1 MSQNHVN
8 MLKDLESYEYVKIML
23 TSLMGYNRI
32 NKLFVSIY
40 IQVNLIHLFNRLNE
54 SCVVTM

>member
-8 MLKDLESYEYVKIML
+8 MLKGLESYEYVKIML

-40 IQVNLIHLFNRLNE
+40 I
-54 SCVVTM
+54 